1 MDWSPVAGQQELIE
15 AHCGASGFR
24 LGLIYGKCNKHVIW
38 GDHQTLFRRLTGRQA
53 DPGKRLRCEPRMH
66 PIERNKILRSK
77 IWMTHDEKAL
87 KCMVLL
93 GRGYKEE
100 QAADNRDMT
109 VVISLVE
116 ETREF

>member
-1 MDWSPVAGQQELIE
+1 
-15 AHCGASGFR
+15 
-24 LGLIYGKCNKHVIW
+24 
-38 GDHQTLFRRLTGRQA
+38 
-53 DPGKRLRCEPRMH
+53 MH

-93 GRGYKEE
+93 GRGYEEE